1 MTDREKEL
9 QKYLDGLNHDYPA
22 PFWKLAEILEL
33 QALEIDVYKRQ
44 ADH

>member
-22 PFWKLAEILEL
+22 PFGNL
-33 QALEIDVYKRQ
+33 RRF
-44 ADH
+44 